1 MSRLDSHGCQV
12 TLRPGNEPVGELWAE
27 GRVFAVGDCNYGSLA
42 VADSITYMVH
52 VGRPGCIGNPPDWI
66 MPPVP
71 KISFPS
77 EEQAAH
83 ACANLRALAS
93 DTPKEPVA
101 CMAL

>member
-1 MSRLDSHGCQV
+1 MAFKSFS
-12 TLRPGNEPVGELWAE
+12 
-27 GRVFAVGDCNYGSLA
+27 
-42 VADSITYMVH
+42 
-52 VGRPGCIGNPPDWI
+52 GCIGNPPDWI

-93 DTPKEPVA
+93 ETPKA
-101 CMAL
+101 IRCR